1 MNHITFKD
9 KEGFDINVLAFDGE
23 SNFAILDRTSTGSPT
38 PYVVVKGLDTE
49 SATWSN
55 SEGYFANYEDCVRK
69 YKSSVLEHT
78 QSDIPMKAMF
88 EYLLRRDIEP
98 MLSRT
103 LTDEEVCQAYVSSRI
118 ERLIATGKYFTDEE
132 MEHYNSMNKDEILPA
147 WLLEKSGLSD
157 YTNNSQAVARPDW
170 MEEHEILIDRDDD
183 YVLLRDP
190 DENVKQVWTASGEF
204 LSTVQLENETVDEAM
219 EEYYHNISKGDIEL

>member
-55 SEGYFANYEDCVRK
+55 SEGYFSNYEDCVRK

-78 QSDIPMKAMF
+78 KSDIPMKAMF

-98 MLSRT
+98 MLSCT
-103 LTDEEVCQAYVSSRI
+103 LTEGKVCLRM
-118 ERLIATGKYFTDEE
+118 IAPFAKNFCFAFFMG
-132 MEHYNSMNKDEILPA
+132 
-147 WLLEKSGLSD
+147 EKG
-157 YTNNSQAVARPDW
+157 QRVGR
-170 MEEHEILIDRDDD
+170 
-183 YVLLRDP
+183 
-190 DENVKQVWTASGEF
+190 
-204 LSTVQLENETVDEAM
+204 
-219 EEYYHNISKGDIEL
+219 YH

>member
-55 SEGYFANYEDCVRK
+55 SEGYFSNYEDCVRK

-98 MLSRT
+98 MLSCT
-103 LTDEEVCQAYVSSRI
+103 LTDEEVCQAYDS
-118 ERLIATGKYFTDEE
+118 F
-132 MEHYNSMNKDEILPA
+132 MQN
-147 WLLEKSGLSD
+147 
-157 YTNNSQAVARPDW
+157 
-170 MEEHEILIDRDDD
+170 DDD
-183 YVLLRDP
+183 F
-190 DENVKQVWTASGEF
+190 EICNKSF
-204 LSTVQLENETVDEAM
+204 NELFSELKPSQIIFI
-219 EEYYHNISKGDIEL
+219 EEVGDVIKTFGILDMKLDDISLKANCLNFE

>member
-1 MNHITFKD
+1 MNHMTFKD

-69 YKSSVLEHT
+69 YKSSVLEYT

-103 LTDEEVCQAYVSSRI
+103 GTTSRK
-118 ERLIATGKYFTDEE
+118 RTHK
-132 MEHYNSMNKDEILPA
+132 
-147 WLLEKSGLSD
+147 
-157 YTNNSQAVARPDW
+157 
-170 MEEHEILIDRDDD
+170 ID
-183 YVLLRDP
+183 
-190 DENVKQVWTASGEF
+190 KF
-204 LSTVQLENETVDEAM
+204 
-219 EEYYHNISKGDIEL
+219 

>member
-98 MLSRT
+98 MLSCT
-103 LTDEEVCQAYVSSRI
+103 LTDEEVCQAYDSFMQNDDFASLLDREIVPMALDII
-118 ERLIATGKYFTDEE
+118 E
-132 MEHYNSMNKDEILPA
+132 
-147 WLLEKSGLSD
+147 
-157 YTNNSQAVARPDW
+157 
-170 MEEHEILIDRDDD
+170 
-183 YVLLRDP
+183 
-190 DENVKQVWTASGEF
+190 
-204 LSTVQLENETVDEAM
+204 ENERRE
-219 EEYYHNISKGDIEL
+219 NLKIQDIIDAPLKWDLSLIHI